1 MVDSATPDPH
11 RGTAPHAGVGA
22 AANSEEQPAPVEQTS
37 LAAPGMTE
45 AMMKLATFWHDEN
58 ADISSIDATH
68 EIWRNPEM
76 PLARIKKIMRIDEDV
91 KMISAEVPILF
102 SKAAS
107 IFIRELTLRA
117 WIQTEEA
124 KRRTLQRSDIALA
137 ITKYDMFDFLIDIV
151 PRDEI
156 QVKPTKKQEEN
167 HPVLSAEQLQL
178 LMQLSQGQQ
187 QGQGQGASAAAV
199 LNVPQEDDQQ
209 EQPTQPSQGVGTSPN
224 KASLETL
231 HQLLQLQLLQ
241 QQLNATAAQP
251 QSTEQTGVHHD
262 PA

>member
-1 MVDSATPDPH
+1 MPSTHLIFFHIPPPLHRHSPH
-11 RGTAPHAGVGA
+11 SSPH
-22 AANSEEQPAPVEQTS
+22 
-37 LAAPGMTE
+37 L
-45 AMMKLATFWHDEN
+45 
-58 ADISSIDATH
+58 
-68 EIWRNPEM
+68 
-76 PLARIKKIMRIDEDV
+76 
-91 KMISAEVPILF
+91 
-102 SKAAS
+102 
-107 IFIRELTLRA
+107 
-117 WIQTEEA
+117 
-124 KRRTLQRSDIALA
+124 
-137 ITKYDMFDFLIDIV
+137 
-151 PRDEI
+151 
-156 QVKPTKKQEEN
+156 QEEN

-251 QSTEQTGVHHD
+251 QSTEQTVSLCH
-262 PA
+262 